1 MIKEFKNISMD
12 DLEVFYK
19 EGFEVEEKFDMYY
32 FRVEITKVGAIA
44 MKGSTENVISDIDCI
59 TNKMFKDICTF
70 VDNTINPVRNDIIA
84 EFGELRVGFFYN
96 PGQKYHVIDYSKNE
110 NLVNCFIVNDILS
123 YDGKEMNRYKLNTY
137 FKLYL
142 VPPFKLY
149 DEKINWKFG
158 PKANTIINKYEH
170 EIEIVKPTINE
181 YLKDDKHLM
190 ELVELLSYS
199 HTPSH
204 LSCYSVEGL
213 ILRSCE
219 SRITYQITVNDVNS
233 HEVDKNTKLIYRDT
247 VLQSLVNTIQT
258 KKEGYSLQGFMP
270 FIYKNDMTYVDKVSN
285 LFLFYIENT
294 DLFSKY
300 SFDPEDLLPPHIG
313 YIGDVDLDIIPNQNV
328 KILCMHNEVNKN
340 IFRLFLHTFSRNLSE
355 NKFSSFVDED
365 RKFLNELVILLKYK
379 NYKQIMLTAYKA
391 NKNKR

>member
-1 MIKEFKNISMD
+1 MIKEFKNISPEE
-12 DLEVFYK
+12 LEALYN
-19 EGFEVEEKFDMYY
+19 EGFYVQEKLDMYY

-59 TNKMFKDICTF
+59 TNTMYKDICNF
-70 VDNTINPVRNDIIA
+70 VDTVINPVRNDIIT
-84 EFGELRVGFFYN
+84 EYGELRVGFFYN
-96 PGQKYHVIDYSKNE
+96 PKQRYHIIDYSKHNPA
-110 NLVNCFIVNDILS
+110 LAGKFILS
-123 YDGKEMNRYKLNTY
+123 DTYAYNSNVIPTISKYGKLMTY
-137 FKLYL
+137 LKLYSTNDEMYCGEDDVIFNSSSYNIDRVKRHIEAYL
-142 VPPFKLY
+142 EAPSWPTLTYLIGNFKPITGLRST
-149 DEKINWKFG
+149 D
-158 PKANTIINKYEH
+158 
-170 EIEIVKPTINE
+170 
-181 YLKDDKHLM
+181 
-190 ELVELLSYS
+190 
-199 HTPSH
+199 
-204 LSCYSVEGL
+204 VEGF
-213 ILRSCE
+213 IIRSK
-219 SRITYQITVNDVNS
+219 SKNIIYQITVNDVNS
-233 HEVDKNTKLIYRDT
+233 HEIDKSTKLVYRDT

-313 YIGDVDLDIIPNQNV
+313 YMGDVDLDIIPNQNV

-365 RKFLNELVILLKYK
+365 KKFLNELVILLKYK
-379 NYKQIMLTAYKA
+379 NYKQIMYTAYKA
-391 NKNKR
+391 NRNK

>member
-1 MIKEFKNISMD
+1 
-12 DLEVFYK
+12 
-19 EGFEVEEKFDMYY
+19 
-32 FRVEITKVGAIA
+32 
-44 MKGSTENVISDIDCI
+44 
-59 TNKMFKDICTF
+59 MFKDICTF
-70 VDNTINPVRNDIIA
+70 VDNTINPVRNDIIT
-84 EFGELRVGFFYN
+84 EFGELRIGFFYN
-96 PGQKYHVIDYSKNE
+96 PAQRYHIIDYSKNP
-110 NLVNCFIVNDILS
+110 NLVNSFIVNDIYS
-123 YDGKEMNRYKLNTY
+123 YDGKEIDRYKLNTY
-137 FKLYL
+137 FNLYL
-142 VPPFKLY
+142 TSPFKLY
-149 DEKINWKFG
+149 VKKLSWKFV
-158 PKANTIINKYEH
+158 PNAQSYDLYNECVHDIKLTKF
-170 EIEIVKPTINE
+170 TINN
-181 YLKDDKHLM
+181 YLNDDSWKM
-190 ELVELLSYS
+190 PLVKLLIAGGNTCSTLY
-199 HTPSH
+199 
-204 LSCYSVEGL
+204 YNDIEGL
-213 ILRSCE
+213 ILRSCK
-219 SRITYQITVNDVNS
+219 SKITYQITVNDVNS

-270 FIYKNDMTYVDKVSN
+270 FIYKNDMTYVDKISN

-391 NKNKR
+391 NKK

>member
-1 MIKEFKNISMD
+1 MIKEFKNISPEELQALYD
-12 DLEVFYK
+12 
-19 EGFEVEEKFDMYY
+19 EGFTVQEKLDMYY
-32 FRVEITKVGAIA
+32 FRVEITKVGAFA

-59 TNKMFKDICTF
+59 TNTMLKDICNF
-70 VDNTINPVRNDIIA
+70 VDTVINPVRNDIIT
-84 EFGELRVGFFYN
+84 EYGELRVGFFYN
-96 PGQKYHVIDYSKNE
+96 PKQRYHIIDYSKLNPA
-110 NLVNCFIVNDILS
+110 LAGKFILS
-123 YDGKEMNRYKLNTY
+123 DTYAYNGNVIPSVSKYGKLMTY
-137 FKLYL
+137 LKLYSTN
-142 VPPFKLY
+142 
-149 DEKINWKFG
+149 DEMHCSEDELAFNSSYF
-158 PKANTIINKYEH
+158 TIDK
-170 EIEIVKPTINE
+170 VKRNMEE
-181 YLKDDKHLM
+181 YLK
-190 ELVELLSYS
+190 S
-199 HTPSH
+199 PSWPT
-204 LSCYSVEGL
+204 LAYLIGNFKPITGLKPTDVEGF
-213 ILRSCE
+213 IIRSKNKN
-219 SRITYQITVNDVNS
+219 IIYQITVNNVNNQ
-233 HEVDKNTKLIYRDT
+233 EVDKSTKLVYRDT

-379 NYKQIMLTAYKA
+379 NYKQIMYTAYKA
-391 NKNKR
+391 NRNKQ

>member
-1 MIKEFKNISMD
+1 
-12 DLEVFYK
+12 
-19 EGFEVEEKFDMYY
+19 MYY
-32 FRVEITKVGAIA
+32 FRVEITKVGAFA
-44 MKGSTENVISDIDCI
+44 MKGSTDNVISDIDCI
-59 TNKMFKDICTF
+59 TNTMYKDICNF
-70 VDNTINPVRNDIIA
+70 VDTVINPVRNDIIT
-84 EFGELRVGFFYN
+84 EYGELRVGFFYN
-96 PGQKYHVIDYSKNE
+96 PKQRYHIIDYSKLNPA
-110 NLVNCFIVNDILS
+110 LAGKFILS
-123 YDGKEMNRYKLNTY
+123 DTYAYNGNVIPSVSKYGKLMTY
-137 FKLYL
+137 LKLYSTN
-142 VPPFKLY
+142 
-149 DEKINWKFG
+149 DEMHCSEDELAFNSSYF
-158 PKANTIINKYEH
+158 TIDK
-170 EIEIVKPTINE
+170 VKRNMEE
-181 YLKDDKHLM
+181 YLK
-190 ELVELLSYS
+190 S
-199 HTPSH
+199 PSWPT
-204 LSCYSVEGL
+204 LAYLIGNFKPITGLKPTDVEGF
-213 ILRSCE
+213 IIRSKNKN
-219 SRITYQITVNDVNS
+219 IIYQITVNNVNNQ
-233 HEVDKNTKLIYRDT
+233 EVDKSTKLVYRDT

-379 NYKQIMLTAYKA
+379 NYKQIMYTAYKA
-391 NKNKR
+391 NRNKQ